1 MSKPTIDADEY
12 VPFRLNGSQLEV
24 LAKALGEVPHKFAAP
39 VMEALN
45 TQLLMYVNKRDAAPP
60 PEATP

>member
-1 MSKPTIDADEY
+1 MKPTINGDEY

-24 LAKALGEVPHKFAAP
+24 LVKGLGELPHKWAAP

-45 TQLLMYVNKRDAAPP
+45 TQLLMYVNKRDTKDDAA
-60 PEATP
+60 